1 MVPRPAAEA
10 LAMTLALEQHLA
22 AAPPAD
28 AEAADETQVGAEAAA
43 EATAEATAE
52 AAVAADAEN
61 AADADDEEDA
71 EDEAGPED
79 QEGAEGEE
87 ECDKVDR
94 RSIAWKRRAGKA
106 AGKAKPN
113 PKLKANAKKQDKL
126 AGAAKPKAKGKAK
139 AKAKAKEKADAKL
152 KTEQPDDEGGAA
164 AEPGETTAGDAQGNV
179 VMDRAT
185 WMRFHRS
192 LQSTTSRQ
200 AKTSKCPDDIRA
212 AIADDPM
219 KHSYYLQ
226 LWHASDQSWG
236 SVVAYERKFST
247 NTAGTKFVQEWLT
260 AGQLQ
265 DIYKDKKVVQAIKD
279 KKGMIAIP
287 Q

>member
-1 MVPRPAAEA
+1 M
-10 LAMTLALEQHLA
+10 EQ
-22 AAPPAD
+22 
-28 AEAADETQVGAEAAA
+28 
-43 EATAEATAE
+43 
-52 AAVAADAEN
+52 
-61 AADADDEEDA
+61 
-71 EDEAGPED
+71 PE
-79 QEGAEGEE
+79 EGA
-87 ECDKVDR
+87 KVAG
-94 RSIAWKRRAGKA
+94 RSIPWKRRAGKA
-106 AGKAKPN
+106 ADKAKPN
-113 PKLKANAKKQDKL
+113 PTPKANAKKQDKL
-126 AGAAKPKAKGKAK
+126 AGAAKPKAKGKPK
-139 AKAKAKEKADAKL
+139 ATEKGKADAKL

-192 LQSTTSRQ
+192 LQLTTSRQ

>member
-1 MVPRPAAEA
+1 
-10 LAMTLALEQHLA
+10 MTLALEQHLA

-43 EATAEATAE
+43 EATAAATAE

-61 AADADDEEDA
+61 AADAHNEEDA
-71 EDEAGPED
+71 EDEAGPAD
-79 QEGAEGEE
+79 QEGAEGEQ

-94 RSIAWKRRAGKA
+94 WSIAWKRRAGKA

-113 PKLKANAKKQDKL
+113 PTPKANAKKQDKL

-139 AKAKAKEKADAKL
+139 AKATEKGKADAKL